1 MRAWIGLLLL
11 AAGFVAIVAM
21 SEPPRPPMHRVDTPN
36 CTSDR
41 WDYPAG
47 KNGPRLPEYHIGLG
61 NGGAWNF
68 CPDWKRRRTYE
79 MT

>member
-11 AAGFVAIVAM
+11 AAGFIAIVAM
-21 SEPPRPPMHRVDTPN
+21 SEPPRPVMHRVDTPN

-41 WDYPAG
+41 LDYDG
-47 KNGPRLPEYHIGLG
+47 DGPHYHIELG
-61 NGGAWNF
+61 DGPIWNM
-68 CPDWKRRRTYE
+68 CPDWKRRRTFE